1 MSELMKEVVNAAIWP
16 AVLIMMSLIVFVTAM
31 LLNFLSEKV
40 KLVKDANKRTVLE
53 QIVTL
58 AGQKV
63 LMTEQTIIHNMKE
76 DVASGKISG
85 QDLPA
90 LLSYAKDQTIE
101 AVKRDA
107 SAMGLWELAAQ
118 HMGDATKVKDWVA
131 DVIES
136 QVVQLPAAGLKAV
149 TPAAPAGNLVV
160 PMVNTDTVTTSSS
173 DAPMMAK

>member
-1 MSELMKEVVNAAIWP
+1 MSELMKEFVNAAIWP
-16 AVLIMMSLIVFVTAM
+16 VVLILMCMVMFVTVM

-63 LMTEQTIIHNMKE
+63 LMTEQTIVHNMRA
-76 DVASGKISG
+76 DVAAGKISG

-101 AVKRDA
+101 AIKRDA
-107 SAMGLWELAAQ
+107 SAMGLWDLAAQ
-118 HMGDATKVKDWVA
+118 HMGDHTKVKDWVA

-149 TPAAPAGNLVV
+149 TPVAPVGAIVV
-160 PMVNTDTVTTSSS
+160 PVVNTDTVTTSSN